1 MGDAS
6 TDAKRRSEPAPQRQ
20 AGIGRLFLSGAVAAC
35 IAEATTLP
43 LDTAKVNSQPATLCT
58 CSRTPLR
65 GHRGLHGVMCVYG
78 ADKSV
83 HLPPKYRGPFQTVL
97 KIVEEEGVRAPFKGL
112 SPGLHR
118 QVGVSER
125 GVDVSEQVLGA
136 RSSSADCWH
145 VCCVLVCAY
154 DV

>member
-1 MGDAS
+1 MGISD
-6 TDAKRRSEPAPQRQ
+6 TDAKRRSKPAPQQQ

-43 LDTAKVNSQPATLCT
+43 LDTAKVNSEHAACAHCDMLSNSAGKAVVGIKASCACWSQVRLQLQTL
-58 CSRTPLR
+58 
-65 GHRGLHGVMCVYG
+65 VYG

-118 QVGVSER
+118 QVRPSE
-125 GVDVSEQVLGA
+125 
-136 RSSSADCWH
+136 
-145 VCCVLVCAY
+145 
-154 DV
+154 